1 MSSYG
6 IVEVSREVETGSS
19 QGASLKGSPY
29 IRSIDKDNFKQQL
42 VQIYEYRHTLA
53 SKLPYAAGITLES
66 LKATLSS
73 IADSVLYNEFHQL
86 IIDKFATTKEEY
98 YPGTVGAILV
108 GCYQSRDHT
117 LGSCHLS
124 CAGQV
129 PLPAGEMQ
137 PCTCAVLVA
146 HWVDQQYIFHINYYG
161 GTHQAL
167 LYFERFHGLSPSEI
181 DYLRLQGF
189 HQVKLYEYG
198 SHEAP
203 WSSSRLRP
211 LTNDF
216 ITLDQIPCRSVDP
229 VTVSQP
235 KTYIPRSYW
244 VLVIVVLIFVIIIT
258 AIITYL
264 ITKNVHKNSKP

>member
-6 IVEVSREVETGSS
+6 IVEVAREVEPETPQS
-19 QGASLKGSPY
+19 ASLKGAPY
-29 IRSIDKDNFKQQL
+29 IRSIDKDSFKQQL
-42 VQIYEYRHTLA
+42 VQIYEYRHMLA
-53 SKLPYAAGITLES
+53 NKLPYAASVVLES

-86 IIDKFATTKEEY
+86 IVDKFATGKEEY

-108 GCYQSRDHT
+108 GCYQTRQHP
-117 LGSCHLS
+117 LGACHLS

-137 PCTCAVLVA
+137 PCTCAVLTA
-146 HWVDQQYIFHINYYG
+146 HWVDQQYVFHVNYYG

-167 LYFERFHGLSPSEI
+167 LYFEKFHGLSPAEV

-198 SHEAP
+198 PQEAP
-203 WSSSRLRP
+203 WSSTRLRP
-211 LTNDF
+211 LVNDF
-216 ITLDQIPCRSVDP
+216 ITLDQIPRRRVEP
-229 VTVSQP
+229 VEVPRP
-235 KTYIPRSYW
+235 KTYVPRSYW
-244 VLVIVVLIFVIIIT
+244 VLVIVVLIFVVVIT

-264 ITKNVHKNSKP
+264 ITKSVLKAGK